1 LAIIPIKVDQ
11 EDVRKLDML
20 VRLGVFKNR
29 SEAIRWAL
37 REGLEKKIGVTPLLD
52 LSDIGSVVKLMLQLA
67 SKGVNVIR
75 ITSERTAAEIVSEGR
90 QRL

>member
-1 LAIIPIKVDQ
+1 LAVIPIKLEP
-11 EDVRKLDML
+11 EDIRKLDML

-37 REGLEKKIGVTPLLD
+37 REGLEKKIGVIPLLD
-52 LSDIGSVVKLMLQLA
+52 LSGISQVVKLMLQQA
-67 SKGVNVIR
+67 SNGVKVIR
-75 ITSERTAAEIVSEGR
+75 ITSKRTAAEIVSEGR

>member
-1 LAIIPIKVDQ
+1 MTVVPIKLDY
-11 EDVRKLDML
+11 EDARKLDML
-20 VRLGVFKNR
+20 VKLGVFKNR

-37 REGLEKKIGVTPLLD
+37 REGLEKKIGALPMLD
-52 LSDIGSVVKLMLQLA
+52 LSGIDSVVELMLQLA

-75 ITSERTAAEIVSEGR
+75 ITSEKAAAELVGEGR